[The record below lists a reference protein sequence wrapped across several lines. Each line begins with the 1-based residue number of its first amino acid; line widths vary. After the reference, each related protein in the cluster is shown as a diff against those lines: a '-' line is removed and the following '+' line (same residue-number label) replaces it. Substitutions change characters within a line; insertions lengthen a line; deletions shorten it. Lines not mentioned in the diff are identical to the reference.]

1 MPLPFNKKRI
11 SEMWIFMSG
20 AMVSI
25 VADRNN
31 ANNLLVRARAE
42 GHIEKLFPKAKVF
55 QVDGSDYLFRA
66 LVPRKTVSSVIA
78 KEICSI
84 EYDNFKNSVRDEAL
98 HNSYLDVWGVMQSY
112 QLGAYDPCQWR

>member
-1 MPLPFNKKRI
+1 
-11 SEMWIFMSG
+11 MWFFSNQNFL
-20 AMVSI
+20 SI

-31 ANNLLVRARAE
+31 ANNLRVRARAE

-55 QVDGSDYLFRA
+55 QVDGADYFYRA

-84 EYDNFKNSVRDEAL
+84 NYDNFKSAICEPEFHLAAM
-98 HNSYLDVWGVMQSY
+98 DVWQVMKDFQD
-112 QLGAYDPCQWR
+112 GAYQYPYQWG